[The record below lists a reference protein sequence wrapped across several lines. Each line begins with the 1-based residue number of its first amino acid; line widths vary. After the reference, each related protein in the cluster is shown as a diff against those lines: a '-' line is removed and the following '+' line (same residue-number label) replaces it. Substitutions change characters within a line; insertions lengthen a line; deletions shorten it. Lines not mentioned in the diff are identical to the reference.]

1 MNDFIMKFIAFIPQY
16 LLDFGAVF
24 SGPKRFVASRNVQP
38 AANLQPALIF
48 GIVSLAIFVLLTLPL
63 LPPNS
68 DLWVLLVD
76 IAIVGLVLVTL
87 AAGAIHL
94 AWFIV
99 GGRAGFGGFFI
110 TFMYY
115 FGVIFVVEGLF
126 NLLGFGVFR
135 GLAPDLYAA
144 MRTAMVKGTAWPD
157 LSGNAAWRINRLIR
171 GAGIVFA
178 EIWGFCGWGAFRVLN
193 GVSKRRSAVALAIW
207 VVMAPVLT
215 VVAYFLGLAFRQ
227 S

>member
-24 SGPKRFVASRNVQP
+24 SGPKRFVASRNIEP
-38 AANLQPALIF
+38 KANLQPALIF
-48 GIVSLAIFVLLTLPL
+48 GIVSLAIFVLLSLPL
-63 LPPNS
+63 LPPNT
-68 DLWVLLVD
+68 DLWVFLAD
-76 IAIVGLVLVTL
+76 IAIVGLFVVTI

-99 GGRAGFGGFFI
+99 GGRAPFGGFFI

-115 FGVIFVVEGLF
+115 FGVIFVLEGAF

-135 GLAPDLYAA
+135 ALAPDLYTQLHFAI
-144 MRTAMVKGTAWPD
+144 THGTPQPN
-157 LSGNAAWRINRLIR
+157 LSQNKFWHINLLIR
-171 GAGIVFA
+171 GAGIIFA
-178 EIWGFCGWGAFRVLN
+178 DIWALCGWGAFRQLN
-193 GVSKRRSAVALAIW
+193 ALTKPRSAAAFAIW
-207 VVMAPVLT
+207 LILAPFLIIF
-215 VVAYFLGLAFRQ
+215 AYFFAIAFRQ